1 MLYLK
6 LFGEILIKNPLR
18 SLGFFLSGFTLCF
31 FLGQSDR
38 LQDNLMS
45 NLPMMGEAPHFFALV
60 DQKIN
65 SEGIRRKL
73 MELPGVSAV
82 RNISKDQIKAQL
94 SEVIGD
100 VGVELP
106 EGFIAPS
113 ISGLKI
119 SFAPELE
126 ARSQKLIKK
135 YLERLTGE
143 EKVTLGPTIGSQK
156 KTNDWINS
164 FKSSLKI
171 KVGGLL
177 VSLAAL
183 LYLVFGFSLGSEL
196 GKEAYLVERFS
207 RRKNVVQVSAA
218 LGYLTS
224 AAIILLPVM
233 IFGSV
238 NLVGIA
244 IFSSLSFVFF
254 FVAAKRGWKT
264 A

>member
-6 LFGEILIKNPLR
+6 LFGEVLIKNPLR
-18 SLGFFLSGFTLCF
+18 AIGFFLSGFTLCF
-31 FLGQSDR
+31 FLGQSER

-45 NLPMMGEAPHFFALV
+45 NLPSMGEAPHFFALV
-60 DQKIN
+60 DKKIN

-94 SEVIGD
+94 GEVIGD
-100 VGVELP
+100 VGIDLP
-106 EGFIAPS
+106 ESFVAPS

-135 YLERLTGE
+135 YLARLTGE
-143 EKVTLGPTIGSQK
+143 EEVTLGPTIGSQK
-156 KTNDWINS
+156 KTTDWINS
-164 FKSSLKI
+164 FKSSLKL

-177 VSLAAL
+177 VLLAAL
-183 LYLVFGFSLGSEL
+183 LYLVFGLSLGSEL
-196 GKEAYLVERFS
+196 GREAYLVERFS
-207 RRKNVVQVSAA
+207 RRKNVVKVSAA
-218 LGYLTS
+218 LGYLAS
-224 AAIILLPVM
+224 AALMLIPVF
-233 IFGSV
+233 IFGKV
-238 NLVGIA
+238 NLAGVL
-244 IFSSLSFVFF
+244 IFASLSLIFF
-254 FVAAKRGWKT
+254 FVTSTRGWKT